1 MEILTLLTDILKLFV
16 VLLSLLLLF
25 DVIYDSVQARKKER
39 KQ

>member
-1 MEILTLLTDILKLFV
+1 MEILTLLTDIAKLLVILF
-16 VLLSLLLLF
+16 SLLLLF